1 MTERETFEK
10 VTDWITEIEK
20 NATENVNKI
29 LVGNKEDMHDKRK
42 VSYEE
47 G

>member
-1 MTERETFEK
+1 MS
-10 VTDWITEIEK
+10 DWIIEIEK

-29 LVGNKEDMHDKRK
+29 LVGNKEDMHDKRR
-42 VSYEE
+42 VSFEE